1 MGPKASFRGVSFPPQ
16 KVSNPAIEDAP
27 LPQRVVLPLGEDR
40 DRVCQP
46 VVEVGEQVKTG
57 QLVGQSAD
65 FLLAPVHSSISG
77 RVTDIRPWFDQ
88 KGGEVL
94 SVIVESDGIDS
105 WQEELRSDERFLE
118 RATVQILADL
128 KASGVVEIG
137 PPAMP
142 LHAKFAQPERPK
154 EFLFLVG
161 IPRAK
166 MVDTVIING
175 IDAEPGMATKKA
187 ILQKNSSE
195 ILAGIKI
202 IQKLLGS
209 ARVVLAVGSNGSLN
223 SPLTSELAGLGV
235 RVFQGKDKYPLG
247 LNPILIK
254 CVTGREIPLPDG
266 SEQDIGVAVVDAVTL
281 VHLVEAVRD
290 RKPQVEKVVSVSGAG
305 MSAVKNF
312 KVRLGTVISDLVEQL
327 EVLKGEPVKVIA
339 GGAMTG
345 DALFSAD
352 IPVTKETDA
361 LVFQTAGEA
370 KSFSPDACIN
380 CGMCVR
386 HCPAKLLPNEL
397 SKYCEFSMF
406 EEARDEYLL
415 HCIECGIC
423 AYVCPEKRPMLHLM
437 RYGKRELSLV

>member
-1 MGPKASFRGVSFPPQ
+1 MGLKASFRGVSLPPQ

-27 LPQRVVLPLGEDR
+27 LPQRVVLPLGQGG

-46 VVEVGEQVKTG
+46 VVEIGEQVKTG
-57 QLVGQSAD
+57 QLVGQSGD

-88 KGGEVL
+88 LGNEVL
-94 SVIVESDGIDS
+94 SIIIESDGNDS

-118 RATVQILADL
+118 KERVQILRDL
-128 KASGVVEIG
+128 KAAGVVEIG

-142 LHAKFAQPERPK
+142 LHAKFAQPERSK

-161 IPRAK
+161 IPLATP
-166 MVDTVIING
+166 VDTVIINA
-175 IDAEPGMATKKA
+175 IDAEPGMAGKGA
-187 ILQKNSSE
+187 VLQKNSSE

-202 IQKLLGS
+202 VQKLLDS
-209 ARVVLAVGSNGSLN
+209 AQVVLAVGSNG

-235 RVFQGKDKYPLG
+235 KVFQGKDKYPVG

-290 RKPQVEKVVSVSGAG
+290 LKPQVERVVSLSGAG
-305 MSAVKNF
+305 MGAVKNY
-312 KVRLGTVISDLVEQL
+312 KVRLGTVVSDLIEQL
-327 EVLKGEPVKVIA
+327 EGLKGEPVKMIA

-345 DALFSAD
+345 IALFSAD
-352 IPVTKETDA
+352 IPVTKNTDA
-361 LVFQTAGEA
+361 LIFQTAGEA
-370 KSFSPDACIN
+370 KSFSQDACIN
-380 CGMCVR
+380 CGTCVR
-386 HCPAKLLPNEL
+386 HCPARLLPGEL
-397 SKYCEFSMF
+397 SKYCEFGMF
-406 EEARDEYLL
+406 EEARDKYLL

-437 RYGKRELSLV
+437 RYGKRELSLD